1 MEVWKLSGLG
11 LTHSFFWLFLKN
23 ICLFIW
29 LYQVLVYGMQ
39 HLSCGM
45 WDLVP

>member
-11 LTHSFFWLFLKN
+11 LTHSFFVILKKY
-23 ICLFIW
+23 LFIW
-29 LYQVLVYGMQ
+29 LRQVLVYGMQ